1 MRDGLPHAGYRYCA
15 EWGQS
20 KKHGRFSVTSNV
32 DGHWGRVMGT
42 HELWECHGAVTHMQS
57 GDCDNGPIWS
67 TDPHVMARIAP
78 PPWDLK
84 PGEVVEVQ
92 VMKGRRHDCRLSA
105 AERKGSWAHATVAE
119 DAVSLILPKAS
130 MPPPL
135 SKQDHQKSCQEEMQ
149 VCAVRRP
156 GGGQDLSRVADS
168 SLLPRVLDHKLQSKK
183 GGAEKGALARPNVYM
198 FGDRCV
204 V

>member
-84 PGEVVEVQ
+84 PGEVVEWGTWANSEDVGTAFFFD
-92 VMKGRRHDCRLSA
+92 KCRNGCVKVGDS
-105 AERKGSWAHATVAE
+105 ATVCG
-119 DAVSLILPKAS
+119 SLW
-130 MPPPL
+130 
-135 SKQDHQKSCQEEMQ
+135 
-149 VCAVRRP
+149 
-156 GGGQDLSRVADS
+156 
-168 SLLPRVLDHKLQSKK
+168 
-183 GGAEKGALARPNVYM
+183 
-198 FGDRCV
+198 
-204 V
+204 